1 MDVRIKFLKPFVD
14 GNIFSEKMK
23 MYQEVIVDENK
34 LGQIKNSGA
43 EIEILGRIIP
53 PHKKSTDKV

>member
-1 MDVRIKFLKPFVD
+1 MDVRIKFLRVFKD
-14 GNIFSEKMK
+14 GNIFPESMK
-23 MYQEVIVDENK
+23 MFQEVIVDERK
-34 LGQIKNSGA
+34 LSQIKNSGA